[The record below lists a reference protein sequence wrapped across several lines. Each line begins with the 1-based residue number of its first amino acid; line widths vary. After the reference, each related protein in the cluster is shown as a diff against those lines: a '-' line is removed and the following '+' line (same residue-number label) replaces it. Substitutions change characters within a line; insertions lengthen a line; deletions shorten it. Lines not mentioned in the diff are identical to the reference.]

1 MTARRISGWPVW
13 QVVWA
18 AGVASTVALLAAG
31 MTAYSETTTIQS
43 CPGSPPGPSIGVL
56 CPHPVLVTSRP
67 HELRGAVLLAAAAV
81 WALATVVLARSFRPT
96 GRRRRPDTA

>member
-31 MTAYSETTTIQS
+31 MTAYSETTTVES
-43 CPGSPPGPSIGVL
+43 CPGAPSRPSLGVL
-56 CPHPVLVTSRP
+56 CPHPLLVTTRP

-81 WALATVVLARSFRPT
+81 WAVATVVLARSFRPT
-96 GRRRRPDTA
+96 GGRRRADTA